1 MTQIPTEVKLK
12 LMISSARK
20 YHHKIPAINDQNKG
34 LTAEVSSLLKK
45 IEQAEIPPDLKQE
58 VTERLERLDRA
69 MQHGTYQAEYEQT
82 ARYIEW
88 IGSLP
93 WNKRSVDKLEL
104 EEAKKILDKSH
115 YGLTPIKDR
124 ILEYLAVLKL
134 RSEKE
139 SNQIVK
145 LNRAPVI
152 CLVGLPGTGKTSF
165 AESVAEALGRS
176 FVRIAMG
183 GMSNALVLRGQSK
196 AIPEAEPGLI
206 IKNLKRGGVK
216 NPVLLLDEID
226 STAEKAESDLMGVLL
241 ELLDPEQNFA
251 FTDYYIDYPFDLSE
265 VLFICSANQIG
276 NITPAVQDRLEI
288 ILMPRYTNE
297 DKIHIVRD
305 YLMPREFEN
314 LSLDPSIV
322 KFSPD
327 VWNHLIKPFGYD
339 VDIRTLQR
347 TSNAVLRKVVRKH
360 VESKVQEVVI
370 TAATLQDY
378 LPTW

>member
-1 MTQIPTEVKLK
+1 
-12 LMISSARK
+12 MISSAQK
-20 YHHKIPAINDQNKG
+20 YHQKTPAINDQSRG

-139 SNQIVK
+139 SNQVVK

-276 NITPAVQDRLEI
+276 NITGAVMDRLEI
-288 ILMPRYTNE
+288 ILMPRYTEE
-297 DKIHIVRD
+297 DKIRIARD
-305 YLMPREFEN
+305 YLLPKEFEN
-314 LSLDPSIV
+314 IGLSPSV
-322 KFSPD
+322 VSFAPD
-327 VWNHLIKPFGYD
+327 VWQRVIKPFGYD
-339 VDIRTLQR
+339 IDIRNLQR
-347 TSNAVLRKVVRKH
+347 TINAVLRKAARRS
-360 VESKVQEVVI
+360 VEGDKKQIVI
-370 TAATLQDY
+370 TNSSLADF